1 MKWEGG
7 GERDVRKRKR
17 KMKGIE
23 TFPTV
28 ISKALETDMTIHN
41 KQVPQS
47 HNIYHYATETQFLTS
62 ENTNLLFSVFI
73 TLTQNFWVWVMKT
86 TLGNQAKQQNLCES
100 KIALNQTG
108 SEFWMNSL
116 HFKTQFFWESTFWNV
131 TIRLIYFFSFK
142 KCFLP
147 HEILNKRA
155 LELLSIILRPLLRY
169 SFHNNLKKK
178 LILPTQKFW
187 QHFSC

>member
-41 KQVPQS
+41 KRVPQS
-47 HNIYHYATETQFLTS
+47 QNIYHYATETQFLTF

-73 TLTQNFWVWVMKT
+73 TLAQNFWVWVMKT
-86 TLGNQAKQQNLCES
+86 TLGNQAKQQNLWVPRFLITQLWVLSDMIQNCS
-100 KIALNQTG
+100 KPNRLWVLD
-108 SEFWMNSL
+108 EFFAFQNTIFL
-116 HFKTQFFWESTFWNV
+116 RKHVLKCYHTPDLFF
-131 TIRLIYFFSFK
+131 
-142 KCFLP
+142 
-147 HEILNKRA
+147 
-155 LELLSIILRPLLRY
+155 
-169 SFHNNLKKK
+169 
-178 LILPTQKFW
+178 
-187 QHFSC
+187 

>member
-7 GERDVRKRKR
+7 GERHVRKRKR

-41 KQVPQS
+41 KRVPQS

-86 TLGNQAKQQNLCES
+86 TLGNQAKQQNLWVPRFLITQLWVLSDMIQNCS
-100 KIALNQTG
+100 KPNRLWVLD
-108 SEFWMNSL
+108 EFFAFQNTV
-116 HFKTQFFWESTFWNV
+116 F
-131 TIRLIYFFSFK
+131 
-142 KCFLP
+142 
-147 HEILNKRA
+147 
-155 LELLSIILRPLLRY
+155 
-169 SFHNNLKKK
+169 LKKHVLK
-178 LILPTQKFW
+178 CYHAPDLF
-187 QHFSC
+187 F